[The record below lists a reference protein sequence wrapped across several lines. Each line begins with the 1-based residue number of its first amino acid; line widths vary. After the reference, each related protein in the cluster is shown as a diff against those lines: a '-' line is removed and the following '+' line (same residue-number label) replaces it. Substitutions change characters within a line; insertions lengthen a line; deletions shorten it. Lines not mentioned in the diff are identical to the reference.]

1 MENIDLLLEA
11 IKSKYIDELHMFEI
25 QRKNITRLWNIDQT
39 TGEFL
44 FKLVLEKK
52 PDRIIEVGTSNGF
65 STFWLSRAAEILQ
78 IEVDTIDADYD
89 RNFLAKDNLRGF
101 TNINFY
107 LGTAKDVIPTLAN
120 CYDFFF
126 LDANKSLYLDILKS
140 LQSHL
145 NKNCWI
151 IADNTVSHKNTV
163 NEYLDFVRNN
173 DSFETKSLDI
183 GQGLEFTTIK

>member
-1 MENIDLLLEA
+1 MENIDLLLEN
-11 IKSKYIDELHMFEI
+11 IKSKYNNELQMFEI
-25 QRKNITRLWNIDQT
+25 QRKNIGRLWNINQT

-44 FKLVLEKK
+44 FKHVLEKN
-52 PDRIIEVGTSNGF
+52 PSRIIEVGTSNGF
-65 STFWLSRAAEILQ
+65 STFWLSRAAEILN

-89 RNFLAKDNLRGF
+89 RNFLAKDNLKGF

-107 LGTAKDVIPTLAN
+107 LGTAKDVIPKLSHY
-120 CYDFFF
+120 YDFFF

-140 LQSHL
+140 ILPHL
-145 NKNCWI
+145 KRNCWI

-173 DSFETKSLDI
+173 DSFETECLDI
-183 GQGLEFTTIK
+183 GKGLELTKIK